1 MSRLFE
7 DTDPH
12 VEEILVQ
19 MLRQAPPWRKMQMLA
34 ELNATV
40 KVMLLSGLRQR
51 YPNAGEAELRRRL
64 AGLLLGE
71 ELASKVYGELP
82 DDT

>member
-1 MSRLFE
+1 MSPLFE
-7 DTDPH
+7 DTDPR
-12 VEEILVQ
+12 VEEQLVQ
-19 MLRQAPPWRKMQMLA
+19 MLRQTPPWRKMQMVA

-40 KVMLLSGLRQR
+40 KLMLLTGLRQR
-51 YPNAGEAELRRRL
+51 SPNASEAELRRRL

-71 ELASKVYGELP
+71 ELASKVYGDLP

>member
-1 MSRLFE
+1 MSPLFE
-7 DTDPH
+7 DTDPR
-12 VEEILVQ
+12 VEEQLVQ
-19 MLRQAPPWRKMQMLA
+19 MLRQAPPWRKMQMVA

-40 KVMLLSGLRQR
+40 KLMLLTGLRQR
-51 YPNAGEAELRRRL
+51 YPNASEAELRRRL